1 MPVVIGIRRE
11 DKNEW
16 ERRVPLIPA
25 DAAPLHDAR
34 GHRIVVQPSPIRV
47 FDDDAYRDAGLEVS
61 ETALDADVLIGV
73 KEIPPELYRPGKVY
87 VNFSHVIKGQ
97 PYNMPLLRRYLEQGC
112 SLVDYECIADDE
124 GRRLI
129 FFSIHAGYAGM
140 IESLRALGLR
150 LESRGIVT
158 PLREVKPAY
167 EYGDLGDAERH
178 LRGLGERLAAEGI
191 PGADGPLVIGIS
203 GYGNVSQGA
212 PHVLGW
218 LPRAE
223 VAPADLPR
231 AAADA
236 GGAPLV
242 QVVFAEEDMV
252 RPRGDHAFALQ
263 DYYDNPERYEGR
275 FEEHLPHLDMLVN
288 TIFWTERYP
297 RLVTKAWTAAQ
308 FRDGGEPRLQ
318 VVGDISIDIEGSIEP
333 SLKAT
338 YPDEP
343 CFVYDPATDTA
354 VDGVAGAGLVIM
366 AVDNLPCELPR
377 ESSEHFSKVLSD
389 MVGDL
394 GDADWSADFA
404 DLDLP
409 SHLKRAVIVHQGELT
424 PDFAHLEEHL

>member
-1 MPVVIGIRRE
+1 MSAVIGIRRE

-16 ERRVPLIPA
+16 ERRVPLTPA
-25 DAAPLHDAR
+25 DAAAVQAER

-61 ETALDADVLIGV
+61 EDALDADILIGV
-73 KEIPPELYRPGKVY
+73 KEIPPELYRPAKVY
-87 VNFSHVIKGQ
+87 VNFSHTIKGQ
-97 PYNMPLLRRYLEQGC
+97 PYNMPLLKRYMELGC
-112 SLVDYECIADDE
+112 SLVDYECIADDD

-129 FFSIHAGYAGM
+129 FFSLHAGYAGM

-150 LESRGIVT
+150 LASRGAET

-167 EYGDLGDAERH
+167 EYADLADAERH
-178 LRGLGERLAAEGI
+178 LRGLGKRLAAEGI
-191 PGADGPLVIGIS
+191 PGGGPLVIGFA

-212 PHVLGW
+212 QHVLSW

-223 VAPADLPR
+223 VSVADLPR
-231 AAADA
+231 AADAA
-236 GGAPLV
+236 GGLPLV
-242 QVVFAEEDMV
+242 QVVFKEADMV
-252 RPRGDHAFALQ
+252 RPRGDHAFDLQ

-275 FEEHLPHLDMLVN
+275 FAEHLPYLDMLVN

-297 RLVTKAWTAAQ
+297 RLVTKAWAAEQ
-308 FRDGGEPRLQ
+308 FRGGGAPRLQ
-318 VVGDISIDIEGSIEP
+318 VIGDISIDIEGSIEP

-338 YPDEP
+338 YPDAP
-343 CFVYDPATDTA
+343 CFVYDPATDSA
-354 VDGVAGAGLVIM
+354 SDGVAGEGLVIM

-377 ESSEHFSKVLSD
+377 ESSEHFSGILRD

-409 SHLKRAVIVHQGELT
+409 PHLKRAVIVHRGKLT
-424 PDFAHLEEHL
+424 PAFARLSEFL

>member
-1 MPVVIGIRRE
+1 MPTVIGIRRE

-16 ERRVPLIPA
+16 ERRVPLTPI
-25 DAAPLHDAR
+25 DAAAIQDAR

-47 FDDDAYRDAGLEVS
+47 FTDDAYREAGLEVS
-61 ETALDADVLIGV
+61 ETALDADILIGV
-73 KEIPPELYRPGKVY
+73 KEIPPKLYRPGGVY

-112 SLVDYECIADDE
+112 SLVDYECIADDD

-150 LESRGIVT
+150 LEARGVVT

-167 EYGDLGDAERH
+167 EYADLADAERH
-178 LRGLGERLAAEGI
+178 LRALGERLSAEGI
-191 PGADGPLVIGIS
+191 PGMDGPLVIGIS
-203 GYGNVSQGA
+203 GYGNVSRGA
-212 PHVLGW
+212 QHVLAW

-231 AAADA
+231 AAEAA
-236 GGAPLV
+236 GGQPLV
-242 QVVFAEEDMV
+242 QVVFAEQDMV

-275 FEEHLPHLDMLVN
+275 FAEHLPHLDMLVN

-297 RLVTKAWTAAQ
+297 RLVTKAWAAEQ

-318 VVGDISIDIEGSIEP
+318 VIGDISIDIEGSIEP

-338 YPDEP
+338 YPDKP
-343 CFVYDPATDTA
+343 SFVYDPATDTA
-354 VDGVAGAGLVIM
+354 VDGVTGAGLVIM

-377 ESSEHFSKVLSD
+377 ESSEHFSQVLGD

-394 GDADWSADFA
+394 GDADWSADFE

-409 SHLKRAVIVHQGELT
+409 SHLKRAVIVHKGELT
-424 PDFAHLEEHL
+424 PSFAHLKAHL